1 MLAEIITERM
11 KWLTDNQLS
20 DYGSLA
26 SIFGLI
32 VSLVTLFL
40 VKALRKQFLFR
51 SRIDEHSQS
60 LDGIASNISS
70 LLSSFI
76 GNEEEI
82 DNELAIANVKLRN
95 VQKGA
100 SGDLLSDAKKARKN
114 IAKYRW
120 RHRVGF
126 DWLKPEEKLVR
137 QIYTDINI
145 VVEEM
150 SNVKKEIM
158 TGGK

>member
-1 MLAEIITERM
+1 MELITGLME
-11 KWLTDNQLS
+11 WLIEKQLS
-20 DYGSLA
+20 DYGSMA
-26 SIFGLI
+26 SIIGLLI
-32 VSLVTLFL
+32 SLVTLIL

-51 SRIDEHSQS
+51 SRIDEHSES
-60 LDGIASNISS
+60 LGAIASNVSS

-76 GNEEEI
+76 GSEEEI
-82 DNELAIANVKLRN
+82 DDELAIANVKLRN

-100 SGDLLSDAKKARKN
+100 SGDLLSDVKRTRKK

-120 RHRVGF
+120 RHRIGI
-126 DWLKPEEKLVR
+126 DWLKPEEKLAR

-150 SNVKKEIM
+150 SNVKTEIM
-158 TGGK
+158 TGGR